1 MAERKRP
8 KKQEKQPRES
18 EGTVESG
25 TKHVAECFTT
35 FRSRSSVGPWARDEM
50 AE

>member
-8 KKQEKQPRES
+8 RNKKNSQES

-25 TKHVAECFTT
+25 TKHVADCFMT
-35 FRSRSSVGPWARDEM
+35 FRSRSSVGPWARDNKM